1 MTFLTLDSLR
11 SSRCTPPEATCR
23 ACKKMVGPEGL
34 YETPS
39 EYLRSLIRKDMNSD
53 LNYVSTSII
62 EGFTDISEGRYFES
76 TGDWEKD
83 KAILAK
89 REATGWK

>member
-1 MTFLTLDSLR
+1 MSDRVNARLPKPLA
-11 SSRCTPPEATCR
+11 EHV
-23 ACKKMVGPEGL
+23 KKMVGPEGL

-53 LNYVSTSII
+53 VNYVSTSLI
-62 EGFTDISEGRYFES
+62 EGFTDISDGRYFES

-83 KAILAK
+83 KAILADK
-89 REATGWK
+89 EAAGWK

>member
-1 MTFLTLDSLR
+1 MSDRVNAHLPKPL
-11 SSRCTPPEATCR
+11 ANHV
-23 ACKKMVGPEGL
+23 KKMVGPEGL

-39 EYLRSLIRKDMNSD
+39 KYLRSLIRKDMNSD
-53 LNYVSTSII
+53 VNYVSTSII

-89 REATGWK
+89 KEASGWK